1 MASTTELQ
9 DELIATNPDDLRRQ
23 ALTSL
28 KKRREF
34 KTHVFIYVTINVLL
48 WAIWTVIGVSTG
60 AWFPWPVFVT
70 AGWGIGVAANAWDVY
85 VRGPITEA
93 ELQHEIERLAH
104 LR

>member
-9 DELIATNPDDLRRQ
+9 DTLIATDPDELRDQ
-23 ALTSL
+23 AMASL
-28 KKRREF
+28 KKRRDF
-34 KTHVFIYVTINVLL
+34 KTHAFIYLTINLL
-48 WAIWTVIGVSTG
+48 VWAIWTVIGLSTG
-60 AWFPWPVFVT
+60 AWFPWPVFIT

-93 ELQHEIERLAH
+93 ELQRVIDRLAH